1 MEHTC
6 PKCDVLMVE
15 GELDHAGPFRIY
27 KKEGQKGLLGPKTD
41 KITNVTEFV
50 CPKCGWLNFM
60 LSTLKSFNKKI
71 IYPKKFMFRA

>member
-27 KKEGQKGLLGPKTD
+27 KKEGQKGLFGPKTD
-41 KITNVTEFV
+41 KITNLTQFV
-50 CPKCGWLNFM
+50 CPKCGLVEFYVE
-60 LSTLKSFNKKI
+60 
-71 IYPKKFMFRA
+71 YPQKFQ